1 MPYKE
6 KIAWLSLFAM
16 GVTFIPYFVLVAS
29 GVLPQRAMPD
39 LRQLALFGAVAV
51 AQACI
56 LGMGHLLLRR
66 GAPAEARMPADERDQ
81 AIQGRAVIA
90 AYYVLI
96 AGMIVVG
103 CVMPFTASGWRIV
116 NAALFMIIAAEL
128 VHYGVI
134 AASYRRMAG

>member
-16 GVTFIPYFVLVAS
+16 GITFIPYFALVAS
-29 GVLPQRAMPD
+29 GAMPQRAMPD
-39 LRQLALFGAVAV
+39 LRQLALFGGVAI
-51 AQACI
+51 AQALI
-56 LGMGHLLLRR
+56 LGAGHLLLRR
-66 GAPAEARMPADERDQ
+66 AAPKEARLPPDERDQ
-81 AIQGRAVIA
+81 AIQGRAVGA

-96 AGMIVVG
+96 GGMIVVG

-116 NAALFMIIAAEL
+116 NAALFMIIVAEL

-134 AASYRRMAG
+134 AASYRRQA